1 VLRDRNGLRTET
13 HITLRDDAREDTA
26 WLQIYGRSATLQALW
41 YKRQRGRVLLRS
53 DKTRQDQAGRQ
64 VDRQTDRHREE
75 ELCSDQTTPDKI
87 KQADRQTGR
96 QTDRQTD
103 RQTLAGS
110 ATNEATLK
118 QNC

>member
-1 VLRDRNGLRTET
+1 MLRDRNGLRTET

-64 VDRQTDRHREE
+64 
-75 ELCSDQTTPDKI
+75 
-87 KQADRQTGR
+87 ADR

-103 RQTLAGS
+103 TGWQCYERSNTETKLL
-110 ATNEATLK
+110 NESP
-118 QNC
+118 